1 MEKVEKSKYR
11 LGVFVARFQTSMI
24 HAAHAIL
31 INYVRS
37 KNDTT
42 FIIIG
47 ESQTRLTNKNPLPAE
62 ARIAMIEDMYY
73 DDRSNLKVY
82 SLKDE
87 KYDDAWSKNLDEIIE
102 GHIRTYNFFK
112 DGQFFRSPDEVEV
125 TMYCGRDG
133 FKQYYSGKFKVEEID
148 SLGIDHISAT
158 EMRKQIQSRIKNS
171 VEWREGVIYASAHRY
186 PTSYQTVDVAILK
199 KEESGKIKLLL
210 GKKKHEK
217 CYRFIGGFVDVKD
230 KTLEDAAM
238 REVKEEVG
246 LIRTENYK
254 YITSMRV
261 DDWRYRKENDS
272 IMTAFF
278 CCDFVLGKPIANDD
292 IHELAWFELDTSKEF
307 NIPIEDEHKPLMT
320 ALLKHLWDII

>member
-1 MEKVEKSKYR
+1 MEKVEKPKYR

-37 KNDTT
+37 KNDAT
-42 FIIIG
+42 FIILG
-47 ESQTRLTNKNPLPAE
+47 DSETRLTKRNPLPVE
-62 ARIAMIEDMYY
+62 AREMMIKEMY
-73 DDRSNLKVY
+73 DNDHNLKVY

-87 KYDDAWSKNLDEIIE
+87 KYDDIWSKKLDEIIK
-102 GHIRTYNFFK
+102 GHIRTFNFYK
-112 DGQFFRSPDEVEV
+112 DGTFYKSPEDVEV

-133 FKQYYSGKFKVEEID
+133 FKKYYSGEFKVEEID
-148 SLGIDHISAT
+148 NIGIDHISAT
-158 EMRKQIQSRIKNS
+158 EMRKQIQSKIKNS

-199 KEESGKIKLLL
+199 KEENGKIKLLL
-210 GKKKHEK
+210 GKKETEK
-217 CYRFIGGFVDVKD
+217 EYRFIGGFVDVKD

-246 LIRTENYK
+246 LIRTDNYR
-254 YITSMRV
+254 YIGSMRI
-261 DDWRYRKENDS
+261 DDWRYRNDS
-272 IMTAFF
+272 DAIMTSFF

-292 IHELAWFELDTSKEF
+292 IHELAWFELDSSKEF
-307 NIPIEDEHKPLMT
+307 NIPIEKEHRHLMD
-320 ALLKHLWDII
+320 ALLKYLWNKI